1 AMGETARERAASLLA
16 IRDLHR
22 RYHHIQEVI
31 VQNFRAKPKTAMHDA
46 PEPSDETFLAA
57 VAVARIVMGPH
68 VSVQAPPNLSDETQR
83 LRLLDAGIND
93 WGGVSPITPD
103 HVNPERPG
111 PQIARLRRPRRAR
124 GRHAST
130 ATAPGR
136 STPARRWTRP
146 RYAREPDPWR
156 AGAMRAPVE
165 GLLAPL

>member
-93 WGGVSPITPD
+93 WGGGSPMHPD
-103 HVNPERPG
+103 HVTPQRPRRRSPPTTSIPSG
-111 PQIARLRRPRRAR
+111 RGRRSTGSPRRPRHGANSSVS
-124 GRHAST
+124 GW
-130 ATAPGR
+130 R
-136 STPARRWTRP
+136 STRGTRASP
-146 RYAREPDPWR
+146 I
-156 AGAMRAPVE
+156 
-165 GLLAPL
+165 L